1 MQPLNM
7 FVFPLLIGIVFYG
20 FLAWALYVAVSS
32 LAKIS
37 RSAEEATGL
46 LRQIAERQ
54 GGPANPPAQ

>member
-1 MQPLNM
+1 M